1 MYELKYV
8 IDGVLHTMAVNANDA
23 TVAQQMITNMYGINS
38 IQIIDIR
45 RI

>member
-1 MYELKYV
+1 MYEVKYV
-8 IDGVLHTMAVNANDA
+8 IDGVLHTMQVNANDA
-23 TVAQQMITNMYGINS
+23 NIAQQMITNMYGTNN